1 MRVSWQCCD
10 SGPSLSIANG
20 EDVTLP
26 VSGALRSF
34 VFMDIQ
40 VTVLAVL
47 RFKILLP
54 FECDFDPDSGARFG

>member
-1 MRVSWQCCD
+1 
-10 SGPSLSIANG
+10 
-20 EDVTLP
+20 
-26 VSGALRSF
+26 
-34 VFMDIQ
+34 MDIQ